1 MHPVSQSL
9 GLSLRLSLC
18 QRSVVAVVIQS
29 QSVKWL
35 WSVVQVEN
43 KQMSFGQNKKSSLAS
58 WLSYAIIVIVSRACY
73 ESVIQVV
80 NKQMNIWHN
89 KKGALAGMLWYAI
102 IVVVLIIVL
111 ILALR
116 FLFRII

>member
-1 MHPVSQSL
+1 M
-9 GLSLRLSLC
+9 
-18 QRSVVAVVIQS
+18 
-29 QSVKWL
+29 
-35 WSVVQVEN
+35 N
-43 KQMSFGQNKKSSLAS
+43 FGHYNKSSLAD
-58 WLSYAIIVIVSRACY
+58 WLSYAIILIVSRACY

-111 ILALR
+111 VLALR
-116 FLFRII
+116 FLFGII